1 MGMDHNVVVVG
12 WNRALPGLEKQ
23 ALAAFM
29 ETQALYTKA
38 QAAGQIASFETVLL
52 SRHGGDFNG
61 FVVLRG
67 DHDKLNAFTH
77 GEEFLTALM
86 RAELSVSNIGV
97 IEGWTG
103 PALGDVMGLWAKL
116 VNS

>member
-23 ALAAFM
+23 ALAAFT
-29 ETQALYTKA
+29 ESQALYAKA

-61 FVVLRG
+61 FVLLRG
-67 DHDKLNAFTH
+67 DHGKLHDFIH
-77 GEEFLTALM
+77 GEEFLTAVM
-86 RAELSVSNIGV
+86 RAELSVSNVGV
-97 IEGWTG
+97 IEGWSG
-103 PALGDVMGLWAKL
+103 PALGDVMGLWARL
-116 VNS
+116 ITS